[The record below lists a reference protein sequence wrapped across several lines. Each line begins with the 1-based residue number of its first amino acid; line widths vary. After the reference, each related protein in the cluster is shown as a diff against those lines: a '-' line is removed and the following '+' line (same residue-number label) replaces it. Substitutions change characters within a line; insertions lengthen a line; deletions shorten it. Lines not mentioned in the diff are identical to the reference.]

1 MRILDHPALKTKGIG
16 YSKVHLAR
24 LEKVGKFPK
33 HIDIGPNR
41 IAWVEAEI
49 DAWLEARVASRDAP
63 DAAAPERPRGWK
75 CQENPE
81 PPRRRKDKQA
91 EQPAAAASSPTPE
104 QS

>member
-1 MRILDHPALKTKGIG
+1 MRVLDHQALKTKGIG

-24 LEKVGKFPK
+24 LEKVDKFPK

-49 DAWLEARVASRDAP
+49 DAWLEARVVERDAP
-63 DAAAPERPRGWK
+63 DAAAPERPGGWK

-81 PPRRRKDKQA
+81 PPRRRKA
-91 EQPAAAASSPTPE
+91 EQAPKAAPVTNTSVTE
-104 QS
+104 